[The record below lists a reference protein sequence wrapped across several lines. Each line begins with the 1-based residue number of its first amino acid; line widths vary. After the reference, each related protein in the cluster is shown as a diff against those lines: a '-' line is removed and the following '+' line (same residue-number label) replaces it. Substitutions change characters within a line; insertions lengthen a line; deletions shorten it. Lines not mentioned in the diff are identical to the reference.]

1 MQHSRIVKIEK
12 SGYLAALFLFM
23 MPPMRLRISI
33 LVLMLCATPQAMAMD
48 KARADSRGNA
58 GAAGKPA
65 PQRAPAPA
73 AHPPSSSPSPA
84 GEAASERV
92 IAQLDELIEL
102 GLPAL
107 ALAIIDQQQQ
117 RLRPYSADWYV
128 FERKRVSVLALLER
142 WQEIIARTDRLLQ
155 AESREARLLPQV
167 SDWFATQ
174 QAIALIRSGM
184 AEPALAVLR
193 RLLWSPAYYPRSAMF
208 ALWRQL
214 VVRAYLIDDNIRDAE
229 TAMLRYD
236 FDYRD
241 GDFALTPDWLQ
252 TRAGVLFRA
261 GRYRQVM
268 ALLKDTEDSELRAL
282 YQLARLRADPGYAKK
297 LSAQLSKTG
306 RGTIVSRGEQWARRY
321 LRYEIARLGGQRKA
335 IIDAL
340 RALLSV
346 SPARHLLQQIV
357 SVDADELWRQYRSL
371 GTMLGNRYHLLNGDD
386 EAWFNRAM
394 ALKSR
399 DSLKTVALLATLALQ
414 SRDLQHRQA
423 AHAELVSILQ
433 RRNNSLDLITQMYLH
448 STFIDSLKVL
458 PVSLRLAL
466 IDHALSKKR
475 ISDAARLMQSLE
487 QVPEDEDAFVW
498 QLRKARVL
506 ILEGEYAAGEKVL
519 AQLFADVP
527 QLDGEQIDHLFQV
540 LFDLQLVQQHKTAL
554 RYFRQLS
561 AQPLD
566 FQTRRE
572 LYFWMAESHYALADH
587 ARAAMLYLRSAR
599 AQDGGMSDQW
609 ALAARLKA
617 AEALVKAGLY
627 DDAETVYRQLLK
639 ATGNVSRRALIEQE
653 LQQIHLLRNARRASA
668 DKPETR

>member
-1 MQHSRIVKIEK
+1 MKIEK

-48 KARADSRGNA
+48 KVRADSRGNA

-282 YQLARLRADPGYAKK
+282 YQLAHLRADPGYAKK

-423 AHAELVSILQ
+423 AHAELVAILQ

-668 DKPETR
+668 DKPEPR